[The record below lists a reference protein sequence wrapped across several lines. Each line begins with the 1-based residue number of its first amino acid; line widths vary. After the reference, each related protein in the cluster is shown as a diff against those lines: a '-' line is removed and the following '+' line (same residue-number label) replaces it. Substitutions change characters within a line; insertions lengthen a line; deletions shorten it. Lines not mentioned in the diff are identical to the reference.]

1 MAEIIE
7 KKVVERTSD
16 EPQSDEIIQTS
27 TTNTEANYAVSKI
40 VQIVYYITGLI
51 IAILG
56 IRFVLQLLGA
66 SRGSTFVDLIYSIT
80 EPLVAPFYG
89 IFQNAISYGNARL
102 ELESLFAMIVY
113 LLVGWAIANL
123 FRLIR

>member
-27 TTNTEANYAVSKI
+27 TTSTEANYAVSKI

-51 IAILG
+51 IAIL
-56 IRFVLQLLGA
+56 
-66 SRGSTFVDLIYSIT
+66 
-80 EPLVAPFYG
+80 
-89 IFQNAISYGNARL
+89 
-102 ELESLFAMIVY
+102 
-113 LLVGWAIANL
+113 
-123 FRLIR
+123 

>member
-89 IFQNAISYGNARL
+89 IFQNAISYGNAC
-102 ELESLFAMIVY
+102 SF
-113 LLVGWAIANL
+113 LLLA
-123 FRLIR
+123 